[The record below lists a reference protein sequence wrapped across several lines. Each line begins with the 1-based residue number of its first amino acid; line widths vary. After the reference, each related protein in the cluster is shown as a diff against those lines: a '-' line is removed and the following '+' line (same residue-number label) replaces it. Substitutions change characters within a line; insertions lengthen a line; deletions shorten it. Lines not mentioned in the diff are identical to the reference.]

1 MVEFIENT
9 VNQRC
14 VCKTDKLATDIIIQ
28 KANDGFIFFEIK
40 FEKGILPEE
49 FQGKYSGIPA
59 AKKAIENYLKKKK
72 MSKTARRNYFT
83 EAREERKKKDAAKN
97 KSKGSEHVH
106 QGSDN

>member
-1 MVEFIENT
+1 MVEFIEDT

-28 KANDGFIFFEIK
+28 KTNDGFIFFEIK

-49 FQGKYSGIPA
+49 LKGRYSGIPA
-59 AKKAIENYLKKKK
+59 AKKAVGSYLNKKK

-83 EAREERKKKDAAKN
+83 EAREERKRKDAAKN

-106 QGSDN
+106 QGLDN